1 MKLHLAILAVA
12 LLAPNAWAQQRLVPE
27 QSDIRFTS
35 KQMGVPVDGKF
46 KTFDAQVSFVPSRPE
61 AARIAF
67 TVELASV
74 TLGVAEAE
82 AELARPDWFST
93 RQFPHATFQSSS
105 VKALGGG
112 RFDVAGKLSIK
123 GSSRDVVVPLT
134 LSQSGGTTIATG
146 AFVIKRLDFRI
157 GDGEWKD
164 TAMVANDVQVR
175 FKLSLTGIPSL

>member
-1 MKLHLAILAVA
+1 
-12 LLAPNAWAQQRLVPE
+12 
-27 QSDIRFTS
+27 
-35 KQMGVPVDGKF
+35 VPVDGKF
-46 KTFDAQVSFVPSRPE
+46 RTFDAQVSFAPNRPE
-61 AARIAF
+61 AARIAL
-67 TVELASV
+67 TVDLASV
-74 TLGVAEAE
+74 TLGAAEAE

-93 RQFPHATFQSSS
+93 RLFPQATFQSSS

-123 GSSRDVVVPLT
+123 GSSRDVVVPLM
-134 LSQSGGTTIATG
+134 LSQSEGTTIATG

-175 FKLSLTGIPSL
+175 FRLSLTGIPPL